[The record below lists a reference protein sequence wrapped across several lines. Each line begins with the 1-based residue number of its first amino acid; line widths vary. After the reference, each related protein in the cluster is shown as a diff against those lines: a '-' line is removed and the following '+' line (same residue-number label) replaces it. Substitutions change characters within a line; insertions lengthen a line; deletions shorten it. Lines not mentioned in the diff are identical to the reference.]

1 MSNMESE
8 IKIGTKI
15 KKLRELRN
23 YTQEFMAEKLGMS
36 QTGYSNIE
44 RDETDVSLSRL
55 HQIAKVLEI
64 KLQDLLG
71 FDEKMMFVGSM
82 SNNNTANGVI
92 FSSEGFDRERK
103 LYEEQIKLLKEEV
116 AFLRGLVGERI

>member
-1 MSNMESE
+1 METE
-8 IKIGTKI
+8 FKTGLKI

-23 YTQEFMAEKLGMS
+23 YTQEFMAEKLSMS

-55 HQIAKVLEI
+55 QQIAKVLEI

-71 FDEKMMFVGSM
+71 FDEKMLFVGTM
-82 SNNNTANGVI
+82 TNNNTNQAGVI
-92 FSSEGFDRERK
+92 FSSETFERERK
-103 LYEEQIKLLKEEV
+103 LYEEQIKQLKEEV
-116 AFLRGLVGERI
+116 AFLRGLVGERAGF

>member
-1 MSNMESE
+1 METE
-8 IKIGTKI
+8 IKTGLKI

-23 YTQEFMAEKLGMS
+23 YTQEFMAEKLSMS

-55 HQIAKVLEI
+55 QQIAKVLEI

-82 SNNNTANGVI
+82 TNNNSAQGI
-92 FSSEGFDRERK
+92 IISSETFERERK
-103 LYEEQIKLLKEEV
+103 LYEEQIKQLKEEV
-116 AFLRGLVGERI
+116 TFLRGLVGEKN

>member
-1 MSNMESE
+1 METE
-8 IKIGTKI
+8 IKTGLKI

-23 YTQEFMAEKLGMS
+23 YTQEFMAEKLSMS

-55 HQIAKVLEI
+55 QQIAKVLEI

-71 FDEKMMFVGSM
+71 FDEKMLLVGTAA
-82 SNNNTANGVI
+82 NNNYAQAGVI
-92 FSSEGFDRERK
+92 FSSETFERERK
-103 LYEEQIKLLKEEV
+103 LYEEQIKQLKEEV
-116 AFLRGLVGERI
+116 TFLRGLVGEK